1 MAHLNWKG
9 TIRMKYSPRL
19 KEIIISIFH
28 NSHSRISK
36 IHVIFTKVDFQSPK
50 APFGAVSRG
59 LRWFWSGLLNILCI
73 IWSYAVFNTI
83 IFGFGNHFILHI
95 QNMVENDEFEFLKI
109 RDNAGLWIRF
119 YDGHEATA
127 AEKWFQV
134 STLLLS

>member
-1 MAHLNWKG
+1 M
-9 TIRMKYSPRL
+9 RYSTRSYL
-19 KEIIISIFH
+19 VLEIIL
-28 NSHSRISK
+28 
-36 IHVIFTKVDFQSPK
+36 V
-50 APFGAVSRG
+50 
-59 LRWFWSGLLNILCI
+59 
-73 IWSYAVFNTI
+73 
-83 IFGFGNHFILHI
+83 ILHI